1 MTVGVGGSTAEAEL
15 AAIKNMRGDAPPIGV
30 DERLRRI
37 ARAQA
42 IMREKG
48 IDALYLDVSSSM
60 TYFTGLKFRRTE
72 RMHSAVLP
80 ARGEIVYISPAFEVA
95 KLKTTL
101 TFGDNIAHYE
111 DDDDHTTTVTKT
123 IRALDYANAT
133 IAVDEATPFFTFD
146 GL

>member
-15 AAIKNMRGDAPPIGV
+15 AAMNNMRGDVPPIGV

-80 ARGEIVYISPAFEVA
+80 AKGEIVYVSPAFEVE
-95 KLKTTL
+95 KLRTMIA
-101 TFGDNIAHYE
+101 FGE
-111 DDDDHTTTVTKT
+111 DRGLGGGRGSDRCCHRG
-123 IRALDYANAT
+123 RARARLS
-133 IAVDEATPFFTFD
+133 
-146 GL
+146 LRHHRRR

>member
-15 AAIKNMRGDAPPIGV
+15 AAIKNMRGDVPPIGV
-30 DERLRRI
+30 EERLQRI

-80 ARGEIVYISPAFEVA
+80 AKGEIVYISPASEA
-95 KLKTTL
+95 EKLKTMMS
-101 TFGDNIAHYE
+101 FGEKIAVWE
-111 DDDDHTTTVTKT
+111 DFFFNDAAATETV
-123 IRALDYANAT
+123 RALGYPSGT
-133 IAVDEATPFFTFD
+133 IAV
-146 GL
+146 

>member
-15 AAIKNMRGDAPPIGV
+15 AALKNMRGDVPPIGV
-30 DERLRRI
+30 DERLARI

-80 ARGEIVYISPAFEVA
+80 ARGEIVYVSPAFEVE
-95 KLKTTL
+95 KLKTM
-101 TFGDNIAHYE
+101 ISS
-111 DDDDHTTTVTKT
+111 
-123 IRALDYANAT
+123 AT
-133 IAVDEATPFFTFD
+133 RSRSGRRTRILPQP
-146 GL
+146 LP

>member
-15 AAIKNMRGDAPPIGV
+15 AAIKNMRGRPPPIGV

-37 ARAQA
+37 ARAQT

-72 RMHSAVLP
+72 PMHSAVLP
-80 ARGEIVYISPAFEVA
+80 AKGEIVYVSPAFEVE
-95 KLKTTL
+95 KLKTML
-101 TFGDNIAHYE
+101 SFGD
-111 DDDDHTTTVTKT
+111 
-123 IRALDYANAT
+123 R
-133 IAVDEATPFFTFD
+133 IAVGGGE
-146 GL
+146 

>member
-15 AAIKNMRGDAPPIGV
+15 AALKNMRGDVPPIGG
-30 DERLRRI
+30 DERLKRI

-80 ARGEIVYISPAFEVA
+80 ARGGNVFISPAFGGGKLRAMLSFGA
-95 KLKTTL
+95 KTR
-101 TFGDNIAHYE
+101 GW
-111 DDDDHTTTVTKT
+111 
-123 IRALDYANAT
+123 
-133 IAVDEATPFFTFD
+133 
-146 GL
+146 

>member
-1 MTVGVGGSTAEAEL
+1 MRVGGGGSDGEAEL
-15 AAIKNMRGDAPPIGV
+15 AAIKNRRGDVPPIGV
-30 DERLRRI
+30 DERVARI

-80 ARGEIVYISPAFEVA
+80 AKGEIVYVSPAFEVE
-95 KLKTTL
+95 KLRTMIA
-101 TFGDNIAHYE
+101 FGDKIAVCEE
-111 DDDDHTTTVTKT
+111 DDDPTATVTH
-123 IRALDYANAT
+123 AL
-133 IAVDEATPFFTFD
+133 
-146 GL
+146 L

>member
-15 AAIKNMRGDAPPIGV
+15 AAIRNMRGDVPPIGV
-30 DERLRRI
+30 DERLKRI

-60 TYFTGLKFRRTE
+60 IYFTGLKFRRTE

-80 ARGEIVYISPAFEVA
+80 AKGALVYVSPAFEVE
-95 KLKTTL
+95 KLKTMIS
-101 TFGDNIAHYE
+101 FGD
-111 DDDDHTTTVTKT
+111 K
-123 IRALDYANAT
+123 
-133 IAVDEATPFFTFD
+133 IAVWEGDEDPNAAGPMPVRAA
-146 GL
+146 GYP